1 MANMYTQNWQ
11 STQPGCMIFL
21 LDQSGSMNEKFG
33 QAQAGR
39 GRRKCDMVATILNNF
54 LSELITINT
63 IPKSDGTSE
72 VRLRADISVLGYEG
86 TSATPVLSGAL
97 AGKDFVNLLE
107 LQVNPTDMEIRKQKD
122 YDDTGKEY
130 EIQVPFP
137 IWVKAR
143 AGGGTPMCAAL
154 SRARDLAQQWVST
167 HPNNYPPIIIN
178 VTDGAS
184 TDGDPTRLEREI
196 TQISTNDGQVLLFN
210 VHITNLPDQP
220 VLYPTS
226 ESELPNDRY
235 AKLLFSISS
244 IIPEPSRQ
252 LLESLIGRS
261 VPPGARGLIF
271 NGDATSVRLMFN
283 FASRPATIP
292 LDPNM

>member
-1 MANMYTQNWQ
+1 VANTYSQNWQ
-11 STQPGCMIFL
+11 STQPGYMIFL
-21 LDQSGSMNEKFG
+21 LDQSGSMSSPFG

-86 TSATPVLSGAL
+86 SGATPILSGAL
-97 AGKDFVNLLE
+97 AGKDFVNLLD
-107 LQVNPTDMEIRKQKD
+107 LQINPSDMEIRTQKD
-122 YDDTGKEY
+122 YDDTGKEF

-137 IWVKAR
+137 IWVKPR

-154 SRARDLAQQWVST
+154 ARARDLAQQWALN
-167 HPNNYPPIIIN
+167 HPDNYPPVIVN

-184 TDGDPTRLEREI
+184 TDGDPTRIAQEI

-210 VHITNLPDQP
+210 VHITNLPDPP
-220 VLYPTS
+220 VIYPAS
-226 ESELPNDRY
+226 ELDLPNDRY
-235 AKLLFSISS
+235 AKLLFSTSS
-244 IIPEPSRQ
+244 IVPEPSRQ
-252 LLESLIGRS
+252 LLESLIGRTVS
-261 VPPGARGLIF
+261 PGARGFIF
-271 NGDATSVRLMFN
+271 NGDATSVRLMFT
-283 FASRPATIP
+283 FASRPATAP

>member
-1 MANMYTQNWQ
+1 MTNTYTQNWQ

-21 LDQSGSMNEKFG
+21 LDQSGSMSEKFG

-39 GRRKCDMVATILNNF
+39 GRRKSDMVSTILNNF

-72 VRLRADISVLGYEG
+72 VRQRADISILGYEG
-86 TSATPVLSGAL
+86 TDATPVLAGAL

-107 LQVNPTDMEIRKQKD
+107 LQVNPADMEIRTQKD

-154 SRARDLAQQWVST
+154 RRARDLAQQWAQS
-167 HPNNYPPIIIN
+167 HPDNYPPVIVN
-178 VTDGAS
+178 VSDGAS
-184 TDGDPTRLEREI
+184 TDGDPTSVAREI
-196 TQISTNDGQVLLFN
+196 TQISTNDGQAILFN
-210 VHITNLPDQP
+210 VHITNLPDAP
-220 VLYPTS
+220 VLYPAS
-226 ESELPNDRY
+226 ESEVPNDRY
-235 AKLLFSISS
+235 AKLLFSMSS
-244 IIPEPSRQ
+244 VIPERSRQ
-252 LLESLIGRS
+252 LLESLLGRS
-261 VPPGARGLIF
+261 VAVGARGLIF

-283 FASRPATIP
+283 FASKPATVP